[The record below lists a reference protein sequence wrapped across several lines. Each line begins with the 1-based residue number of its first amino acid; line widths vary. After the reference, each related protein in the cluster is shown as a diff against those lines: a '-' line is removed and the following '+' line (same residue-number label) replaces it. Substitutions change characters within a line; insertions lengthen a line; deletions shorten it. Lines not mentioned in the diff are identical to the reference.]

1 MFLGMHTRKIYLFIA
16 FYIALVLA
24 MGYAARDL
32 RFDGSLESLLPHNNP
47 HVLAFEQLKR
57 LRSSEGGIE
66 AVLKIKDDSLAS
78 MAEMSSSVF
87 TFKETRRDSLIQQL
101 LVKKAADFERF
112 IVQAQQDADL
122 PVSVIEWQQDL
133 HLLQPSIMYVMT
145 EDELEGVY
153 WSISEAIQTKKEEAN
168 PLYFSLEDDSMNQKY
183 PSDVIA
189 EFTRQSMLLDY
200 IEDAE
205 SYQLSTEEGTIKM
218 RFLLSFTLE
227 EFDSLKMTIEKLDRL
242 GEQWQEA
249 NPNMEVY
256 WGGNYVQHYNRF
268 NNVTK
273 AVRSALWIGLM
284 ALFGFL
290 WIYMSKVGKGSDLRY
305 GDMLKDMGLMV
316 GILLSGVLITLGIYS
331 FISATLNIFVAII
344 FTVLIG
350 MNLDYLLH
358 MYALARRGQ
367 PVNWRSTAAIRYS
380 ALTTTLAIA
389 TLLFAQ
395 MDGFTQLGT
404 VVVINVPIHFL
415 SSLLFLP
422 LSAAARKH
430 GQGDGLGQN
439 DESNQVHKT
448 DQTHESDQAHAS
460 GKAPDFW
467 RSLPVGPRYLWWA
480 SAALLVLIIGGG
492 FGLQRVQFNTDFS
505 SLEPQALR
513 SEYRSLSRSLEPDDT
528 RFEPSFILAP
538 DLASAKGLF
547 LELRERLG
555 AEDRGQDLQDI
566 AQVESLAGRL
576 IADSLETANK
586 TKKIEEIQA
595 LIQKNREFTAQ
606 LGSDLQRYIQWAEQA
621 TPPTLETLPEY
632 LKNRFYF
639 RNGELAPLL
648 LIYSKTSLSSG
659 EKSISYLKSSG
670 VLRSSDG
677 QEFVAA
683 STQLIAASV
692 LERLM
697 SDTQFLTIVPF
708 GMLFLVVLLL
718 YRSLTHALLALS
730 PLLLTFMALLAIN
743 SVWTIPL
750 HVYNVVILPI
760 VIGVSIDNGIHL
772 VYSIRAHGQ
781 QFVRPFVQHTYPVLV
796 SCSFT
801 TVLGFVGLLFVNH
814 PGMVDMGGLAIGAI
828 TISVLVTLAVAL
840 WWSSWLMR
848 DDAGS

>member
-78 MAEMSSSVF
+78 MVEYRPQAWA
-87 TFKETRRDSLIQQL
+87 FKGTSRDSLIQQL

-112 IVQAQQDADL
+112 IVQAKQDSDL
-122 PVSVIEWQQDL
+122 SVSVIEWQQDL

-168 PLYFSLEDDSMNQKY
+168 PFYFSVEQDSMNQKN

-227 EFDSLKMTIEKLDRL
+227 EFDSLKMTIEKLERL

-290 WIYMSKVGKGSDLRY
+290 WIYMSKVGKGSDLPY
-305 GDMLKDMGLMV
+305 VDMLKDMGLMV

-367 PVNWRSTAAIRYS
+367 SVNWRSTVAIRYS

-439 DESNQVHKT
+439 GESKKAHRLSEAQG
-448 DQTHESDQAHAS
+448 SSQAHAS

-467 RSLPVGPRYLWWA
+467 RSLPAGPRYLWWA

-492 FGLQRVQFNTDFS
+492 FGLQQVQFNTDFT

-595 LIQKNREFTAQ
+595 LIQKNREFTAH
-606 LGSDLQRYIQWAEQA
+606 LGSDLQRYIQWVEQA
-621 TPPTLETLPEY
+621 TPPTLESLPEY

-772 VYSIRAHGQ
+772 VYSIRTYGQ

-848 DDAGS
+848 E

>member
-16 FYIALVLA
+16 FYFALVLA
-24 MGYAARDL
+24 MGYAARNL

-47 HVLAFEQLKR
+47 HVLAFEQLKQ

-78 MAEMSSSVF
+78 IAKMSSSVSA
-87 TFKETRRDSLIQQL
+87 FKETSRDSLIQQL
-101 LVKKAADFERF
+101 LVQKAADFERF
-112 IVQAQQDADL
+112 IVQAKQEAAL
-122 PVSVIEWQQDL
+122 AVSVIEWQQDL
-133 HLLQPSIMYVMT
+133 HLLQPSIMYLMT
-145 EDELEGVY
+145 EDELDGVY
-153 WSISEAIQTKKEEAN
+153 WSISEAIQAKKEEAN
-168 PLYFSLEDDSMNQKY
+168 PFYFSVEQDSMNQKD

-189 EFTRQSMLLDY
+189 EFTRESMLLDY
-200 IEDAE
+200 IDDAE

-227 EFDSLKMTIEKLDRL
+227 EFDALKTTIEKLDRL
-242 GEQWQEA
+242 GEQWQQG
-249 NPNMEVY
+249 NPTMEVY

-290 WIYMSKVGKGSDLRY
+290 WMYMSKVGKGSDLPY
-305 GDMLKDMGLMV
+305 VDILKDMGLMV

-331 FISATLNIFVAII
+331 FISATLNLFVAII

-430 GQGDGLGQN
+430 GTRSQVDAQV
-439 DESNQVHKT
+439 DDQDYEQNQVDAQ
-448 DQTHESDQAHAS
+448 DQVHYLSNTRF
-460 GKAPDFW
+460 FW
-467 RSLPVGPRYLWWA
+467 WGTAIFLV
-480 SAALLVLIIGGG
+480 LLVGGG
-492 FGLQRVQFNTDFS
+492 FGLQRVQFNTDFT

-528 RFEPSFILAP
+528 RFEPSFILAA
-538 DLASAKGLF
+538 DLASAKRLF

-621 TPPTLETLPEY
+621 TPPTLESLPEY
-632 LKNRFYF
+632 LKNRFYL

-659 EKSISYLKSSG
+659 EKSIGYLKSSG
-670 VLRSSDG
+670 VLRSNDG

-708 GMLFLVVLLL
+708 AMLFLVVLLL
-718 YRSLTHALLALS
+718 YRNLTHALLALS
-730 PLLLTFMALLAIN
+730 PLLLTFVVLLAIN
-743 SVWTIPL
+743 SLWTIPL

-772 VYSIRAHGQ
+772 VHSIRAHGQ
-781 QFVRPFVQHTYPVLV
+781 QFAQPFVLQTYPVLV

-848 DDAGS
+848 DDAG

>member
-24 MGYAARDL
+24 MGYAARNL

-47 HVLAFEQLKR
+47 HVLAFEQLKQ

-78 MAEMSSSVF
+78 MAEMSSSVSA
-87 TFKETRRDSLIQQL
+87 FKETNRDSLIQQL

-112 IVQAQQDADL
+112 IVQAKQEAAL
-122 PVSVIEWQQDL
+122 AVSVIEWQQDL
-133 HLLQPSIMYVMT
+133 HLLQPSIMYLMT
-145 EDELEGVY
+145 EDELDGVY
-153 WSISEAIQTKKEEAN
+153 WSISEAIQAKKEEAN
-168 PLYFSLEDDSMNQKY
+168 PFYFSVEQDSMNQKD

-189 EFTRQSMLLDY
+189 EFTRESMLLDY
-200 IEDAE
+200 IDDAE

-227 EFDSLKMTIEKLDRL
+227 EFDALKTTIEKLDRL
-242 GEQWQEA
+242 GEQWQQG
-249 NPNMEVY
+249 NPTMEVY

-290 WIYMSKVGKGSDLRY
+290 WMYMSKVGKGSDLPY
-305 GDMLKDMGLMV
+305 VDILKDMGLMV

-331 FISATLNIFVAII
+331 FISATLNLFVAII

-358 MYALARRGQ
+358 MYTLARRGQ

-422 LSAAARKH
+422 LSAAAREH
-430 GQGDGLGQN
+430 GQGNGLDQN
-439 DESNQVHKT
+439 GESSQG
-448 DQTHESDQAHAS
+448 HELSEAQGSSQAHMSA
-460 GKAPDFW
+460 KAPDFW
-467 RSLPVGPRYLWWA
+467 RFLPLGSRYLWWTL
-480 SAALLVLIIGGG
+480 AALLVLIVGGG
-492 FGLQRVQFNTDFS
+492 FGLQRVQFNTDFT

-528 RFEPSFILAP
+528 RFEPSFILAA

-586 TKKIEEIQA
+586 TKKIEEIQV

-621 TPPTLETLPEY
+621 TPPTVERLPEY
-632 LKNRFYF
+632 LKNRFYL
-639 RNGELAPLL
+639 RNGEMAPLL

-659 EKSISYLKSSG
+659 EKSIGYLKSSG
-670 VLRSSDG
+670 VLRSNDG

-708 GMLFLVVLLL
+708 GMLILVVLLL
-718 YRSLTHALLALS
+718 YRNLTHALLALS
-730 PLLLTFMALLAIN
+730 PLLLTFVVLLAIN
-743 SVWTIPL
+743 SLWTIPL

-772 VYSIRAHGQ
+772 VHSIRAHGQ
-781 QFVRPFVQHTYPVLV
+781 QFAQPFVQQTYPVLV

-814 PGMVDMGGLAIGAI
+814 PGMVNMGGLAIGAI

-848 DDAGS
+848 E

>member
-1 MFLGMHTRKIYLFIA
+1 MRTRRIYLFIG
-16 FYIALVLA
+16 FYIALVLV

-32 RFDGSLESLLPHNNP
+32 RFDGSLESLLPHDNP
-47 HVLAFEQLKR
+47 HVVAFEQLKQ
-57 LRSSEGGIE
+57 LRSSEGGIDV
-66 AVLKIKDDSLAS
+66 VLKITSDSLDS
-78 MAEMSSSVF
+78 IREF
-87 TFKETRRDSLIQQL
+87 TGQTSELNPMVRDSLIQQF
-101 LVKKAADFERF
+101 LVQKAADFERTLNK
-112 IVQAQQDADL
+112 AKL
-122 PVSVIEWQQDL
+122 EEGLLVSTIEWERDL
-133 HLLQPSIMYVMT
+133 HLLQPSILYLMT
-145 EDELEGVY
+145 NEELDGVFL
-153 WSISEAIQTKKEEAN
+153 SISEAIQSKKEEAN
-168 PLYFSLEDDSMNQKY
+168 PFYFSVDQDSINLKN
-183 PSDVIA
+183 PSELIA
-189 EFTRQSMLLDY
+189 KFTQESMLLDF
-200 IEDAE
+200 INNAE
-205 SYQLSTEEGTIKM
+205 TYQLSTEEGTLRM
-218 RFLLSFTLE
+218 SFLLSFALDQ
-227 EFDSLKMTIEKLDRL
+227 FDDLKSTIEKLELL
-242 GEQWQEA
+242 GAEWQQD
-249 NPNMEVY
+249 NPAMELF
-256 WGGNYVQHYNRF
+256 WGGNYVQHFNRF

-273 AVRSALWIGLM
+273 AVSSALWIGLI

-290 WIYMSKVGKGSDLRY
+290 WVYMSKVGKGSDLRY
-305 GDMLKDMGLMV
+305 VDMLKDMGLMV
-316 GILLSGVLITLGIYS
+316 GILLSGVLVTLGIYS
-331 FISATLNIFVAII
+331 FISATLNLFVAII

-395 MDGFTQLGT
+395 MDGFTQLGM
-404 VVVINVPIHFL
+404 VVVINVPIHFF
-415 SSLLFLP
+415 SCLLFLP
-422 LSAAARKH
+422 ISAAARKH

-439 DESNQVHKT
+439 GESK
-448 DQTHESDQAHAS
+448 
-460 GKAPDFW
+460 KAPHAWRPLPLGLRYFW
-467 RSLPVGPRYLWWA
+467 GT
-480 SAALLVLIIGGG
+480 SAALLILIVGSGL
-492 FGLQRVQFNTDFS
+492 GLQRVQFNTDFT
-505 SLEPQALR
+505 SLEPQALHT
-513 SEYRSLSRSLEPDDT
+513 EYRSLSRSLEPNDN

-547 LELRERLG
+547 LGLRERLY
-555 AEDRGQDLQDI
+555 AENRGQDLQDI

-576 IADSLETANK
+576 VADSLETANK

-606 LGSDLQRYIQWAEQA
+606 LGPDLQRYIQWADQA
-621 TPPTLETLPEY
+621 TPPTLDTLPEY

-648 LIYSKTSLSSG
+648 LVYSKTSLSSG
-659 EKSISYLKSSG
+659 EKSIGYLKSSG

-718 YRSLTHALLALS
+718 YRNLVHALLALS
-730 PLLLTFMALLAIN
+730 PLLLTFVVLLAIN

-750 HVYNVVILPI
+750 HVYNVVVLPI
-760 VIGVSIDNGIHL
+760 IIGVSIDNGIHL
-772 VYSIRAHGQ
+772 VYSIRTHGQ
-781 QFVRPFVQHTYPVLV
+781 QFVRPFVQQTYPVLV

-840 WWSSWLMR
+840 WWSSWFMR
-848 DDAGS
+848 DDAG